1 MIPLLF
7 HMLSHDAPIAFT
19 HVYYFFFESPVL
31 GYSVKTHVFYL
42 FLAEQDETKK
52 SKHFYNRFAIR
63 ITSRRQESERWLT
76 IRNKSP
82 LTAW

>member
-42 FLAEQDETKK
+42 FSAEQDETK
-52 SKHFYNRFAIR
+52 SPSTFMIASRFVLRASLRGIDSIVR
-63 ITSRRQESERWLT
+63 VRVI
-76 IRNKSP
+76 IIY
-82 LTAW
+82 